1 MSRLDNPEKPAH
13 PLNDH
18 QISRFHELRRLYRG
32 VPASLANSSGI
43 FFAPKA
49 HFDLV
54 RAGAALYGVN
64 PTPGADNPMLPVI
77 ELRARIVQVL
87 SLAPGETIADTVGW
101 AAKRPTRLALV
112 SVGYA
117 DGYPRSA
124 STFDNKLQA
133 IVDGQRCPVVGHPSM
148 DLLAIDVTDVSD
160 PTAARH
166 GNMVTLVGT
175 GDQHRRSRSGKQID
189 RSRTAHSSW
198 PPFPPHL
205 LRHLSNSNFQPASQ
219 E

>member
-1 MSRLDNPEKPAH
+1 MGGRLRATRRHWRKQTWSFRWKKRPRLRQVRSQRHGITLLMSRLDNAEKPAH

-18 QISRFHELRRLYRG
+18 QISLFHELRRLYSG
-32 VPASLANSSGI
+32 IPASLANSSGI

-87 SLAPGETIADTVGW
+87 SLAPGETIAGTVGW

-117 DGYPRSA
+117 DGYPRSGSA
-124 STFDNKLQA
+124 FDNKLQA
-133 IVDGQRCPVVGHPSM
+133 IVGGQRCPVVGTSF
-148 DLLAIDVTDVSD
+148 DGSSSD
-160 PTAARH
+160 RC
-166 GNMVTLVGT
+166 N
-175 GDQHRRSRSGKQID
+175 
-189 RSRTAHSSW
+189 
-198 PPFPPHL
+198 
-205 LRHLSNSNFQPASQ
+205 
-219 E
+219 